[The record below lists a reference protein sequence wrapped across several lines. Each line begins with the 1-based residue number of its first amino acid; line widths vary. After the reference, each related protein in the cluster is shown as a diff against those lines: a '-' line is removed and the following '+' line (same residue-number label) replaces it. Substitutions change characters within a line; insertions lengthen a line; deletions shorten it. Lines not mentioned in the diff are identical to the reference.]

1 VTTFAQRLGSL
12 LLVLVFAMLAAFPV
26 QAGNV
31 SGNMGTV
38 RNVKREILD
47 LAQSYTGQGDPD
59 LAKQRSLDA
68 LVQKLIS
75 LSPQPP
81 VKDRLTFLEGAWKQV
96 WGPYDYRNEKRG
108 VDPSLGVNEIYQ
120 VVFKEG
126 YYYNVSPDF
135 KKGDKAKERIGFLR
149 GEYKLDRQ
157 NESLLR
163 VKFTNLYGVNI
174 RPTGKPLWELPAL
187 VESDRLEGRRTI
199 LPGFVVK
206 LFFGGGAL
214 REVYTDED
222 MRILYGSNGK
232 DFSKE
237 FIYVMTRVK

>member
-1 VTTFAQRLGSL
+1 MTGFNARFNSFVFI
-12 LLVLVFAMLAAFPV
+12 LVFAMVKASPV
-26 QAGNV
+26 NAGDAY
-31 SGNMGTV
+31 SKTDTL
-38 RNVKREILD
+38 RNVKQEILE

-59 LAKQRSLDA
+59 LAKQRTLEA
-68 LVQKLIS
+68 LVQRLVA

-81 VKDRLTFLEGAWKQV
+81 VKNRLMLLSGAWKQV

-126 YYYNVSPDF
+126 YYYNVAPDF
-135 KKGDKAKERIGFLR
+135 KKGDKAKERIGLLR
-149 GEYKLDRQ
+149 GEYKLDPR
-157 NESLLR
+157 NEDLLR
-163 VKFTNLYGVNI
+163 VKFTDLYGVKV
-174 RPTGKPLWELPAL
+174 RPTDKHLWDLPAL
-187 VESDRLEGRRTI
+187 AESGRLENRKTVI
-199 LPGFVVK
+199 PSFIVK

-232 DFSKE
+232 DFNKE